1 MDLKNFDWKAALK
14 TIAPTVA
21 SIFGTPLAGAGVSVL
36 LNTIFPDDDNKSLA
50 PEAAEEKLAN
60 ALRNGLTPEQYVA
73 LKQADYAF
81 QQHCADVGVRLEE
94 IAATDRDS
102 ARKREMTVK
111 DHTPAVLAAIVCV
124 GFFGILAVMAFFILP
139 LENKDALLLMIGFL
153 GGSFTSVV
161 SYYFGSSPGQQ
172 QRAEA
177 LANMAGKARP

>member
-1 MDLKNFDWKAALK
+1 MKWSDIDWEAALK

-36 LNTIFPDDDNKSLA
+36 LNAIFPDDDNASLTTA
-50 PEAAEEKLAN
+50 QAEEKLAT
-60 ALRNGLTPEQYVA
+60 AVRNGLTPEQYVA
-73 LKQADYAF
+73 LKQADLAF
-81 QQHCADVGVRLEE
+81 QQHCADVGVKLEE

-102 ARKREMTVK
+102 ARKREIAIK
-111 DHTPAVLAAIVCV
+111 DRTPAVLAAIVCL
-124 GFFGILAVMAFFILP
+124 GFFGILGVMAFFVLP

-172 QRAEA
+172 QRADA
-177 LANMAGKARP
+177 LANMAGKGRL